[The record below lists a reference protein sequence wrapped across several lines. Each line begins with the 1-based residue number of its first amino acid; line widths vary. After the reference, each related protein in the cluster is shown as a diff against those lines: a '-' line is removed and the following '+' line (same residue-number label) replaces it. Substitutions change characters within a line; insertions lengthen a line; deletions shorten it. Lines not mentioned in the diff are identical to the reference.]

1 MMAENCCLLYHYNAF
16 LVNLKRIGM
25 AGSMISQP
33 WYHIIRHI
41 IPVIRTI
48 WTPFAMVCCHK
59 CCGIHDVFL
68 DPAIISVT
76 LRKPS
81 LGINSDTTY
90 SFTFTCN
97 SLRSNDMWQWH
108 VTSIGIPFEICR
120 FFLAIFLSLHGLS
133 LFISIASNLP
143 SVPLAFFLMTLGF
156 PKYRKAVHPMWPV
169 SPHGPVLAPLD
180 RHYKNAG
187 SYLQT
192 QYLTRH
198 YFVYTSGHGALISLI
213 PHGA

>member
-1 MMAENCCLLYHYNAF
+1 MTCFWILQSFLLLWGNHHWG
-16 LVNLKRIGM
+16 LI
-25 AGSMISQP
+25 Q
-33 WYHIIRHI
+33 
-41 IPVIRTI
+41 
-48 WTPFAMVCCHK
+48 TPP
-59 CCGIHDVFL
+59 I
-68 DPAIISVT
+68 
-76 LRKPS
+76 PS
-81 LGINSDTTY
+81 LSHATLCAVM
-90 SFTFTCN
+90 TCD
-97 SLRSNDMWQWH
+97 NDIWQWH